1 MYQIG
6 PSPAAM
12 IKVAADLLLSG
23 HKKMGWGGGPP
34 SQIYMTGELQTC
46 SYDTRGCSDGTLV
59 LLLKSLI
66 YKIYIMWQSVRA
78 FTLHI

>member
-23 HKKMGWGGGPP
+23 HKKMGWGAVPHP
-34 SQIYMTGELQTC
+34 KFI
-46 SYDTRGCSDGTLV
+46 
-59 LLLKSLI
+59 
-66 YKIYIMWQSVRA
+66 
-78 FTLHI
+78 